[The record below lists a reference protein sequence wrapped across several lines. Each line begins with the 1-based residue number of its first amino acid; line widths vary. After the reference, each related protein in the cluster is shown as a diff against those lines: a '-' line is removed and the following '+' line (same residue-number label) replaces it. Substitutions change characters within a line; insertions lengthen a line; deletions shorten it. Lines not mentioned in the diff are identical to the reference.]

1 MMAALIE
8 SLGIGQQRDEVVS
21 FTWTDL
27 LQLEAACC
35 SAIISH
41 QSHLQLSL
49 TVEHSSAESPHVIVL
64 LLPRSALLLAMVL
77 ACTRLQVRP
86 FCETDSL
93 LPLSNVCHAVAVG
106 HSQPSCFCR

>member
-8 SLGIGQQRDEVVS
+8 SLGVGQQRDEVVS

-35 SAIISH
+35 SAIVSH
-41 QSHLQLSL
+41 QLQLSL
-49 TVEHSSAESPHVIVL
+49 PVEHSSAEPPHVIVL
-64 LLPRSALLLAMVL
+64 LLPRSALLLASVL

-86 FCETDSL
+86 FYDNDSL
-93 LPLSNVCHAVAVG
+93 VRLSNVCYTVALG
-106 HSQPSCFCR
+106 HSQPSRFFR